1 MTQTLITNGM
11 SGLNA
16 RNAINN
22 GLTELY
28 GQARYNANRPLIG
41 HAGDSIGAMFWD
53 PNVATSPMFWSLN
66 SHPAELRYDPR
77 LGTAGG
83 TNLSITGSSST
94 SLLLS
99 QLGTLQALAVK
110 PDILFIQTFQN
121 DFIAT
126 SANAVSFAAN
136 ATSFMT
142 QALAAGVKACVIT
155 GRPPKTEA
163 GVDVPR
169 AITELNRI
177 LRVFCRD
184 TPGCHYLDFF
194 PLLRDPTF
202 ANDNQ
207 ASPNTNWRGTS
218 ASANGYSTDGT
229 HPSTLAAYAV
239 QQLVSDLTVSF
250 GLKKMFSRAN
260 DGRIYARVNFP
271 NGNVLGQNGA
281 MVGTGGSLNGSANA
295 GVAGQALGSYPESM
309 QAWTITTNNGLVVT
323 PTIVTGTDG
332 IRRQRLTFSGT
343 TTAQAT
349 ATFGMNHF
357 YGLAT
362 GNWNPEAFFEFNA
375 VVGLQGFELLPQG
388 GQSVGG
394 LSTAAVLPT
403 ITRSMFVRGRQVNY
417 SGSTNSGSTNAF
429 NINFYFATG
438 TAVSGAV
445 DVSSVGLFLE

>member
-22 GLTELY
+22 GMTELY
-28 GQARYNANRPLIG
+28 GQAKYGAGRPLIG
-41 HAGDSIGAMFWD
+41 HAGDSIGEMFWD
-53 PNVATSPMFWSLN
+53 PNVATSPLFWSLN
-66 SHPAELRYDPR
+66 THPAELRYDPR

-83 TNLSITGSSST
+83 TNISLSGSSST

-121 DFIAT
+121 DFIN
-126 SANAVSFAAN
+126 SAALAASFAAN

-155 GRPPKTEA
+155 GRPPKTES
-163 GVDVPR
+163 GTDVPR

-202 ANDNQ
+202 ANDNLG
-207 ASPNTNWRGTS
+207 SPNTNWRGTS
-218 ASANGYSTDGT
+218 GTANGYATDGT
-229 HPSTLAAYAV
+229 HPSTLSAFAV
-239 QQLVSDLTVSF
+239 QQLVSDLNASF
-250 GLKKMFSRAN
+250 GMKKMSSRAN
-260 DGRIYARVNFP
+260 DGRIYDRINFP
-271 NGNVLGQNGA
+271 NGNVLGPNGA
-281 MVGTGGSLNGSANA
+281 MVGTGGSLNGSANS
-295 GVAGQALGSYPESM
+295 GVAGQALGSYPESI
-309 QAWTITTNNGLVVT
+309 QAWTITTNNGIVVT

-349 ATFGMNHF
+349 VTFGMNHF
-357 YGLAT
+357 YGLAA
-362 GNWNPEAFFEFNA
+362 GNWNPEAFFEFNT
-375 VVGLQGFELLPQG
+375 VVGMQGFELVPQG

-403 ITRSMFVRGRQVNY
+403 ITRNMFVRGRQVNF
-417 SGSTNSGSTNAF
+417 SGSTNSGSTNF
-429 NINFYFATG
+429 FRINFYFATG
-438 TAVSGAV
+438 TVVSGSV
-445 DVSSVGLFLE
+445 DISSVGLFVE